1 MDANELTS
9 IFMIPLRPSLFHGAH
24 CVNACA
30 LAALLAVAVAATA
43 AAATPEAGLATRQA
57 QLACGRAIVYASAV
71 CHGVTALCLRE
82 TLTFRRV
89 EGSTTLAPHA
99 QTHSHPAP
107 GGGSVTALDYRATS
121 WTCAPGT
128 NGGRYVAV
136 VMVRAGGADCGECQ
150 YLRLYH
156 PNGSLVAA
164 TLKFDAAG
172 QASGNEKGAILVQ
185 KVLGRPWPE
194 GLKLVYDR

>member
-1 MDANELTS
+1 M
-9 IFMIPLRPSLFHGAH
+9 
-24 CVNACA
+24 NAVSFPVLSFA
-30 LAALLAVAVAATA
+30 VAAAATAVAAT
-43 AAATPEAGLATRQA
+43 PDSGLAPRQA
-57 QLACGRAIVYASAV
+57 QLACGQAIVSANAL
-71 CHGVTALCLRE
+71 CHAGTALCLRE

-99 QTHSHPAP
+99 RTHSHPAP
-107 GGGSVTALDYRATS
+107 AGGSVTALDYRATS

-136 VMVRAGGADCGECQ
+136 LMVRATGADCGDCQ

-156 PNGSLVAA
+156 PHGSLIA
-164 TLKFDAAG
+164 TTVRFDAAG
-172 QASGNEKGAILVQ
+172 HASADEKGAMLVQ

-194 GLKLVYDR
+194 GLKIIYDR

>member
-1 MDANELTS
+1 MWL
-9 IFMIPLRPSLFHGAH
+9 LRAM
-24 CVNACA
+24 VV
-30 LAALLAVAVAATA
+30 AVAVSGTA
-43 AAATPEAGLATRQA
+43 AAAAPESGLAPRQA
-57 QLACGRAIVYASAV
+57 QLACGKVIVTASAV

-89 EGSTTLAPHA
+89 ESSTTLAPHA
-99 QTHSHPAP
+99 QTHSHPTP
-107 GGGSVTALDYRATS
+107 SGGSVTALDYRATS
-121 WTCAPGT
+121 WTCVPGR

-136 VMVRAGGADCGECQ
+136 VMLRASGTDCSECQ

-156 PNGSLVAA
+156 PNGGLIAA

-172 QASGNEKGAILVQ
+172 QASADERGAIVVQ

-194 GLKLVYDR
+194 GLKLIYDR